1 MLIAVHIGV
10 RIWLAFALLLPVFA
24 WGQGADSDEPVYVQ
38 ETAVPADPP
47 ADDAIGEEITWVD
60 TAHSATAD
68 SAQALVEWMDEFFGD
83 PTYDAE
89 KAESFLRLEFENEWD
104 EEKGNDFGV
113 RLRGKVQLPK
123 ISQRVDLLFSDDDTA
138 SADREE
144 RADADQISLQ
154 VNVRETQRSRFD
166 ATLGWS
172 SGAPKP
178 GVRYRN
184 EGEINEKQ
192 SYRYVQRLQWAKDDG
207 LFTLGQV
214 DLFHQLDSD
223 DVMRWSNR
231 IKWGEET
238 DGVEWRTR
246 LSLFQRFKEETS
258 RPLAFNHFLTI
269 RGETEP
275 KSYVQNYA
283 LGTVF
288 RRKVYRDFLFFEVE
302 PSANFRK
309 PNPFEDR
316 DLVWQIV
323 LRLEIHLARD
333 LAKRQQEI
341 EEERETR
348 RARRREANTMDSAED
363 N

>member
-1 MLIAVHIGV
+1 M
-10 RIWLAFALLLPVFA
+10 RIWLALALLLPA
-24 WGQGADSDEPVYVQ
+24 LALGQAADSDEPAYMQ
-38 ETAVPADPP
+38 ETAVPADPAA
-47 ADDAIGEEITWVD
+47 ADDSVDKANWVD
-60 TAHSATAD
+60 TAHTATAD
-68 SAQALVEWMDEFFGD
+68 SAQALVEWMDDFFGD
-83 PTYDAE
+83 PTYDLE

-104 EEKGNDFGV
+104 QDKGNDFGV

-144 RADADQISLQ
+144 RGDTDNISLQ
-154 VNVRETQRSRFD
+154 VNMRETQRSRFD
-166 ATLGWS
+166 ATLSWS

-184 EGEINEKQ
+184 EGDISDRN
-192 SYRYVQRLQWAKDDG
+192 SYRYVQRLQWANDEG

-214 DLFHQLDSD
+214 DLYRQLASD
-223 DVMRWSNR
+223 DVLRWSNR

-238 DGVEWRTR
+238 DGLEWRTR
-246 LSLFQRFKEETS
+246 LSLFQRFYEETE
-258 RPLAFNHFLTI
+258 RPWAFNHFVTI

-275 KSYVQNYA
+275 ESYVQNYA

-302 PSANFRK
+302 PSANFRQA
-309 PNPFEDR
+309 NPFEDR
-316 DLVWQIV
+316 DLAWQVV

-333 LAKRQQEI
+333 LVKRPL
-341 EEERETR
+341 RES
-348 RARRREANTMDSAED
+348 DGGSED
-363 N
+363 